1 IPALTVKIIGAISV
15 GLIYQF
21 YYSGGDTFNYFHHGS
36 RYIWEAFLD
45 SPVKAFQLIFAD
57 GTYQQGTYK
66 YASKI
71 WFYRDLPSYFVIRV
85 AGFFDLFTF
94 HTYSATAVLFACFS
108 FGGLWAMYL
117 SFYRFYKKLHREFA
131 VAIFFIPSVFFWGS
145 GILKDTL
152 TLGAL
157 AWAFYAV
164 VQIFFVRRQIVLH
177 TIILLLSC
185 WV

>member
-1 IPALTVKIIGAISV
+1 MTYQDLVVTPIYLLIIYLLAYLIRGSVSDKQTKKYFIPALTVKIIGAIAV

-94 HTYSATAVLFACFS
+94 HTYSATAVLFACF
-108 FGGLWAMYL
+108 
-117 SFYRFYKKLHREFA
+117 
-131 VAIFFIPSVFFWGS
+131 
-145 GILKDTL
+145 
-152 TLGAL
+152 
-157 AWAFYAV
+157 
-164 VQIFFVRRQIVLH
+164 
-177 TIILLLSC
+177 
-185 WV
+185 